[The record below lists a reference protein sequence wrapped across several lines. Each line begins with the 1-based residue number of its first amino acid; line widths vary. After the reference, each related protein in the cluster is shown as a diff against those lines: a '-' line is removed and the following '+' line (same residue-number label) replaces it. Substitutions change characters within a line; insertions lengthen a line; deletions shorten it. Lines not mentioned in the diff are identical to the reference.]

1 MHTHNL
7 KLPISDVQIEW
18 LGFVHHYII
27 QHSSEH
33 LLTNDISIASNG
45 VIDKRELG
53 QLFSYVSGR
62 KLKSKQK
69 NKSKNSKQYRYWE
82 TKELLK
88 LLQDH
93 EVKPVEVLGKKSNI
107 SVSKTSNSDKL
118 TIPYRDNYLSFLLP
132 SFHGS
137 EIEHIGDKWSSNW
150 GYEYRFSYSL
160 MREVLSLAIPTPTPK
175 RLWLDEEHNGKCLEL
190 HHNPDD
196 NFYPMLNESLIRK
209 IFPNTPS
216 EYLNVSHF
224 PATSITRL
232 MGMVCN
238 PYLNWGIVKRGEK
251 RVWASHHTCFNPRCI
266 NPNHLKPMT
275 EEDHNDLHK
284 RIGDNHPTNN
294 NNLDFQLVNK
304 HEELVVH

>member
-137 EIEHIGDKWSSNW
+137 EIEHIGDKWSSN
-150 GYEYRFSYSL
+150 GDMNTDL
-160 MREVLSLAIPTPTPK
+160 VIP
-175 RLWLDEEHNGKCLEL
+175 
-190 HHNPDD
+190 
-196 NFYPMLNESLIRK
+196 
-209 IFPNTPS
+209 
-216 EYLNVSHF
+216 
-224 PATSITRL
+224 
-232 MGMVCN
+232 
-238 PYLNWGIVKRGEK
+238 
-251 RVWASHHTCFNPRCI
+251 
-266 NPNHLKPMT
+266 
-275 EEDHNDLHK
+275 
-284 RIGDNHPTNN
+284 
-294 NNLDFQLVNK
+294 
-304 HEELVVH
+304 